1 MTDIARGRGR
11 TGDVE
16 LGAVPEVA
24 ALGNTLTDL
33 FNGLGVTQAA
43 YAARIHVDKSAV
55 SRYLAGRRVPP
66 QAFVDQLFTEIT
78 RHRGVSVQEHVKE
91 AVRQQRL
98 DALRVTNPD
107 AYELDSLRAELD
119 RSNRE
124 TYRTGLLIESLTDAL
139 EKKQREVED
148 LTGDLARQQID
159 WAAERRESADRYVRL
174 REEHDA
180 GDAAREEL
188 LRHIEGL
195 RSQLAEALRQ
205 RDRAV
210 EHGQELRGRVLSL
223 EEELA
228 GRQGYDVPDLPALE
242 EIQEL
247 LRELWRAGDHAGAV
261 RELVTA
267 AHARPL
273 ADVLVL
279 IDWLP
284 AAAAGQLVADSARMR
299 PVPDVLAVGAHP
311 GVADSA
317 KNQTALI
324 EGLAARLS
332 PAELARVC
340 GAWAALP
347 GDAAGLADRT
357 LAAAV
362 RGTASL
368 GGAREVLAPVAEAH
382 QGTFTPRATGRAL
395 AVAFGKTSVLDTVL
409 MVLELQWPALIR
421 WVTEV
426 DRLPIGIR
434 PSSRFLPGLLD
445 LGPETRAA
453 VVRAMAAHAPM
464 RSSEQF
470 AQELYG
476 EPGHERRAEGRVLLE
491 AFLEAGEAAREGFAR
506 ELWSQTYSAQ
516 LKKVVSRWSSARPTN
531 RP

>member
-1 MTDIARGRGR
+1 MTDVARGRGR

-66 QAFVDQLFTEIT
+66 QAFVDQLFTEIA

-139 EKKQREVED
+139 EKKQREAD
-148 LTGDLARQQID
+148 GLAGDLAQLQID
-159 WAAERRESADRYVRL
+159 WAAERKEASGRHVRL
-174 REEHDA
+174 REEQES
-180 GDAAREEL
+180 AATTRNRL
-188 LRHIEGL
+188 LRQIGEL
-195 RSQLAEALRQ
+195 RSQLAEALAQ
-205 RDRAV
+205 RDRA
-210 EHGQELRGRVLSL
+210 EEQGEELRAQVLNL

-228 GRQGYDVPDLPALE
+228 QQQGDAAPDLPSLE
-242 EIQEL
+242 EFQEL
-247 LRELWRAGDHAGAV
+247 VGKLRRAGDHAAAV

-279 IDWLP
+279 LDRLP
-284 AAAAGQLVADSARMR
+284 ADAAVQLVADVARMR
-299 PVPDVLAVGAHP
+299 PIPDVLAVGAHP
-311 GVADSA
+311 GVAVSA
-317 KNQTALI
+317 KNQTALV
-324 EGLAARLS
+324 EALAARLS
-332 PAELARVC
+332 PQAMARAS
-340 GAWAALP
+340 GAWATIPDNRSA
-347 GDAAGLADRT
+347 LADRT

-362 RGTASL
+362 LRTESL
-368 GGAREVLAPVAEAH
+368 EEARAALAPLAQTH
-382 QGTFTPRATGRAL
+382 QGVLTPRLTGRAL
-395 AVAFGKTSVLDTVL
+395 AEKYGKGAFLETFL
-409 MVLELQWPALIR
+409 MVLELR
-421 WVTEV
+421 WTDLVFRV
-426 DRLPIGIR
+426 SDNDDVPFGAHA
-434 PSSRFLPGLLD
+434 PPRFLPGLLD
-445 LGPETRAA
+445 LEPEVQTA
-453 VVRAMAAHAPM
+453 VVRAMAAHVSMQAAG
-464 RSSEQF
+464 QF

-476 EPGHERRAEGRVLLE
+476 RPGDRWRWAGRELLK
-491 AFLEAGEAAREGFAR
+491 AFLEAGEATGEGF
-506 ELWSQTYSAQ
+506 
-516 LKKVVSRWSSARPTN
+516 SARLHNWIPVGDLRDDIARWRAAAPAD